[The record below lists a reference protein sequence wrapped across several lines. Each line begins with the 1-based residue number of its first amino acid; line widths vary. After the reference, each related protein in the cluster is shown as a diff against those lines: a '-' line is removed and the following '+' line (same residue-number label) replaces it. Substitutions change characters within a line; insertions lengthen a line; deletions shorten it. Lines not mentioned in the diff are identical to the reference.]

1 MKFDKPVTGG
11 PCWVEL
17 GTTDLE
23 ATQRFY
29 ADLFGWRPATDA
41 REEMGGYTIARLGNA
56 PVAAFVP
63 LGEEKGPEAWYVT
76 FAVADVDATL
86 AKVRAAGGSVA
97 MEPGDVPG
105 MGRFASAVDPDGA
118 GFHLW
123 HDQGFAGA
131 GLLNAP
137 GTLGWVEL
145 AARDTERARTFYT
158 GVFGWSVT
166 SSPEYTHFGVDGGEF
181 GGMLDMSDMYPP
193 EVPPHWL
200 PYFVVEDVDASV
212 DAAAGAGAAIA
223 MEPTTVPNGPRI
235 AVLRDPRGAA
245 FGIHRESAE
254 G

>member
-29 ADLFGWRPATDA
+29 ADLFGWRPETDT
-41 REEMGGYTIARLGNA
+41 REEMGGYTIAHLGDA

-63 LGEEKGPEAWYVT
+63 LGEEKGPVSWYVT

-86 AKVRAAGGSVA
+86 AKLRAAGGSVA
-97 MEPGDVPG
+97 MESGDVPG
-105 MGRFASAVDPDGA
+105 MGRFASAADPDGA
-118 GFHLW
+118 AFQLW
-123 HDQGFAGA
+123 QDKGFAGA

-145 AARDTERARTFYT
+145 AARDTEQAQAFYT
-158 GVFGWSVT
+158 GVLGWSVT
-166 SSPEYTHFGVDGGEF
+166 STPQYTHFGVEGAEF
-181 GGMLDMSDMYPP
+181 GGMLAMSDMYPP
-193 EVPPHWL
+193 GTPSHWL
-200 PYFVVEDVDASV
+200 PYFAVEDVDTSA
-212 DAAAGAGAAIA
+212 DTATRAGATIA
-223 MEPTTVPNGPRI
+223 MEPTSIPNGPRI
-235 AVLRDPRGAA
+235 AVLRDPGGAA
-245 FGIHRESAE
+245 FGIHREATE

>member
-11 PCWVEL
+11 PCWAEL

-23 ATQRFY
+23 ATKRFY
-29 ADLFGWRPATDA
+29 ADLFGWRPQTDPTA
-41 REEMGGYTIARLGNA
+41 EMGGYTIAHLGDA

-63 LGEEKGPEAWYVT
+63 LGEEKQPVAWFVT
-76 FAVADVDATL
+76 FAVADVDAT
-86 AKVRAAGGSVA
+86 ATKVRAAGGSVA

-118 GFHLW
+118 AFQLW
-123 HDQGFAGA
+123 QDQGFAGA

-137 GTLGWVEL
+137 GSLGWVEL

-158 GVFGWSVT
+158 EVFGWSVT
-166 SSPEYTHFGVDGGEF
+166 SSPEYTHFGVDGAEF
-181 GGMLDMSDMYPP
+181 GGMLAMSDMYPP

-200 PYFVVEDVDASV
+200 PYFVVEDVDASA
-212 DAAAGAGAAIA
+212 DAAAGAGAGIT

-235 AVLRDPRGAA
+235 AVLRDPQGGV
-245 FGIHRESAE
+245 FGIHREYTE